1 MTNSDLVCIC
11 IGLTL
16 NVLTFFL
23 GVAVGVSV
31 VKKKK
36 ELNHGNRY
44 ENEGFR
50 YYPKYPEDDATGG
63 SGRRK

>member
-1 MTNSDLVCIC
+1 MNLSEITCIALGM
-11 IGLTL
+11 IL

-50 YYPKYPEDDATGG
+50 YYPKDPEDDATGG

>member
-1 MTNSDLVCIC
+1 MTASDIASIS
-11 IGLTL
+11 IGMIL
-16 NVLTFFL
+16 NALTFFL
-23 GVAVGVSV
+23 GVATGVSV

-50 YYPKYPEDDATGG
+50 YYPKDPEDDATGG

>member
-36 ELNHGNRY
+36 ELDHGSRY

-50 YYPKYPEDDATGG
+50 YYPKDTEDDATGG